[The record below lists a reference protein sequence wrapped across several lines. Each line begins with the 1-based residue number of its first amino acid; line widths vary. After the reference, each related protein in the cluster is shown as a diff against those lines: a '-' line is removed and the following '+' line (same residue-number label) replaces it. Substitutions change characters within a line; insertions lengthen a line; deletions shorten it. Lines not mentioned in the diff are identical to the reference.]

1 MAVKKKVAQ
10 EQQNEIK
17 RVGATEDDIRKRA
30 YELYLARNGGPGTEV
45 GDWLRAEAE
54 LRPVQ
59 LFR

>member
-1 MAVKKKVAQ
+1 MAVKKKVTQ
-10 EQQNEIK
+10 EQQNEK
-17 RVGATEDDIRKRA
+17 KQAGATEEDIRKRA
-30 YELYLARNGGPGTEV
+30 YELYLARNGGPGNEV